1 MKWRKK
7 AHYAANPHLYILDND
22 LNLKLRLLQ
31 KRLLLSPAAKRTIC
45 LKSFVD
51 MQPENC

>member
-1 MKWRKK
+1 MKRHEKV
-7 AHYAANPHLYILDND
+7 HYAANPHLYILDND
-22 LNLKLRLLQ
+22 LNPKLRLLQ

-45 LKSFVD
+45 MKSFVD